1 MLVNG
6 FAFLRVGVLLG
17 EQGMGNIALDMI
29 DLVGL
34 QQMGR

>member
-29 DLVGL
+29 AWWAYNK
-34 QQMGR
+34 MGR